1 FLRQLFEQCP
11 VDRWQLSYAAFESAL
26 ARSAD
31 KRFAG
36 AAPSVAQLQE
46 YLAAL
51 HVRDLALASACA
63 EGLQHAWEDFVSEYR
78 PYLRAAAAA
87 ILRCSSADP
96 AATEFADSL
105 FSDLYGISDR
115 DVARRSL
122 FGYFH
127 GRSSLKT
134 WLRAVLAQRH
144 IDRIRS
150 SRKF

>member
-1 FLRQLFEQCP
+1 
-11 VDRWQLSYAAFESAL
+11 LS
-26 ARSAD
+26 
-31 KRFAG
+31 
-36 AAPSVAQLQE
+36 
-46 YLAAL
+46 AL

-122 FGYFH
+122 FRYFH
-127 GRSSLKT
+127 GRSSLKP

-150 SRKF
+150 GRKFDSLDDQPADGEPRRVIDPVTVELPVDPRREQYQRRFRE